1 MSIAENVGGMS
12 KYLNKIRVGEHY
24 NEFKVDVEHLLKGI
38 PKIGDNLSA
47 GKKGLRITLNSSL
60 YMPNFLTIW
69 V

>member
-38 PKIGDNLSA
+38 QKLVI
-47 GKKGLRITLNSSL
+47 I
-60 YMPNFLTIW
+60 
-69 V
+69 